1 MISPLI
7 FVAALVVS
15 SGQSG
20 SPPPS
25 AEAAAAELEAG
36 KYAEAE
42 QDYRRIVATYPR
54 MAEAYTNLGLSYFLQ
69 KKYQEAASTF
79 QYGLKLQPA
88 MANAWLFL
96 GIALFELNEP
106 ARAVTPLRHYTSL
119 KRDDAQGHYYLGIS
133 LMSLAT
139 DQEPA
144 EELRAIGAHGHAPL
158 PASVERF
165 REAAQELLEAKR
177 IDPKNTDVLYHLAQ
191 CYLHLARA
199 KASGSVGPA
208 LGPAKAGA
216 SPGPTA
222 SRAGVADLKNFQTDF
237 ERTLGEIAS
246 IDPQSVRLHQLR
258 AGSYEAAGDSD
269 KAIRELE
276 EAVKGRPR
284 VQGLY
289 YTLGCLYLKE
299 YRYGEALAQFNSELA
314 LDSPYPRTY
323 LQIGHIYTDQ
333 HRPEKALPSL
343 QRATQAEPDSGKP
356 WVEMGRAYVMMDQF
370 EKAAAALEKAIK
382 LGDNTASTYFVL
394 STAYR
399 KMGRLDLAQ
408 QAVKK
413 SEEASREQSNKAIE
427 HVREVVAKQGSK

>member
-15 SGQSG
+15 SGQAG
-20 SPPPS
+20 PPPS

-36 KYAEAE
+36 NYAEAE
-42 QDYRRIVATYPR
+42 RDYRRIVDAYPR
-54 MAEAYTNLGLSYFLQ
+54 MPEGYTNLGLCYFLQ

-79 QYGLKLQPA
+79 QYSLKLQPA

-96 GIALFELNEP
+96 GISLFDLNEP

-119 KRDDAQGHYYLGIS
+119 KHDDGQGHYYLGLS
-133 LMSLAT
+133 LLSLEKF
-139 DQEPA
+139 Q
-144 EELRAIGAHGHAPL
+144 
-158 PASVERF
+158 
-165 REAAQELLEAKR
+165 EAAQEFLDAKK
-177 IDPKNTDVLYHLAQ
+177 IDPRNTDILYHLAQ
-191 CYLHLARA
+191 CYLHL
-199 KASGSVGPA
+199 G
-208 LGPAKAGA
+208 GA
-216 SPGPTA
+216 HG
-222 SRAGVADLKNFQTDF
+222 ADLKSLRAAF
-237 ERTLGEIAS
+237 ERTVGEIAA
-246 IDPQSVRLHQLR
+246 IDPASVRLHQLQ

-276 EAVKGRPR
+276 EAVKSRPR

-314 LDSPYPRTY
+314 LDSPNPRTY

-333 HRPEKALPSL
+333 HQPEKALPSL

-356 WVEMGRAYVMMDQF
+356 WVEMGRAYMMIDQF
-370 EKAAAALEKAIK
+370 DKAAAALEKAIK
-382 LGDNTASTYFVL
+382 RGDNTASTYFIL

-399 KMGRLDLAQ
+399 KMGKMDMAE

-413 SEEASREQSNKAIE
+413 SEEASREQSNKALE
-427 HVREVVAKQGSK
+427 HVHAVVAKENTE